1 MIIRNVSDKRNIGD
15 DPAISI
21 ALQLN
26 RNVTLQLLCPACGF
40 GSECRVLLRH
50 ETREVAA
57 ALLPVRCAKVSRAK
71 SPCITMGFGNNCCY
85 LWFFLGGD
93 A

>member
-1 MIIRNVSDKRNIGD
+1 MIIRCATPKRNSGD
-15 DPAISI
+15 DPANFTASMLK
-21 ALQLN
+21 ACAHFK
-26 RNVTLQLLCPACGF
+26 LLCPACGF
-40 GSECRVLLRH
+40 PSVCRVLLRH
-50 ETREVAA
+50 ETREAAA